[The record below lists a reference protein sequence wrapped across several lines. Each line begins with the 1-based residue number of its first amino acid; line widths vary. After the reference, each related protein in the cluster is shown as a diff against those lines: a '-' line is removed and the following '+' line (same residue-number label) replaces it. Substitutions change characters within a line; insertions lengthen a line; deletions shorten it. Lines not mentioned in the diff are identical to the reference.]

1 MLACG
6 SVAVRRIRSIR
17 KDQIEPRAQC
27 DHRVLKLGIPK
38 LIESGM
44 HGSACILPVL
54 QHVSKLDAE
63 ITFQKGAELRI
74 GTRLELRLK
83 FRGRELL
90 FFEVTRDELRQDKP
104 AVENTTEISTRVT
117 RQRRPCGPPARGAF
131 FVRPS
136 AAHIHHS
143 GNPVANL
150 VTYVRGVS
158 RPVEALKRPFV

>member
-27 DHRVLKLGIPK
+27 DHRILKLGIPE

-74 GTRLELRLK
+74 GTGLELRLE
-83 FRGRELL
+83 FSRCELL
-90 FFEVTRDELRQDKP
+90 FFEVARDKLRQDKS
-104 AVENTTEISTRVT
+104 AVEKTTEISAGVT
-117 RQRRPCGPPARGAF
+117 RQCRPCGPPARRAF

-136 AAHIHHS
+136 A
-143 GNPVANL
+143 
-150 VTYVRGVS
+150 T
-158 RPVEALKRPFV
+158 